1 LNAREGWMNGLLSS
15 AAPGKAD
22 IPSTAGMGPE
32 RSFGRRPVNGRF
44 GVASSAFPRIGSGR
58 TPRGRHEESAVLCPH
73 SLSGWIGAKMTKWK
87 PVKIEDHEHTAWCE
101 IRPHSDGTLDELV
114 VSRGA
119 TVHIEQMESGRW
131 WLAIDKDG
139 ERQVVWFEST
149 SRIHAWTTRE

>member
-1 LNAREGWMNGLLSS
+1 
-15 AAPGKAD
+15 
-22 IPSTAGMGPE
+22 
-32 RSFGRRPVNGRF
+32 
-44 GVASSAFPRIGSGR
+44 
-58 TPRGRHEESAVLCPH
+58 LCPH
-73 SLSGWIGAKMTKWK
+73 SLSGWIGTKMTKWK
-87 PVKIEDHEHTAWCE
+87 PIKIEDQEHAAWCE

-114 VSRGA
+114 VSGGA